1 MYAGSQ
7 LLTSLAGADT
17 EAYSRIAGSRLPGTR
32 RDVADLAAWIN
43 RFEGVADRV
52 ATAVNDRYLRM
63 NRVPGGVAN
72 YGRSVRLMIEY
83 SRRNDGVF
91 MPGAK

>member
-1 MYAGSQ
+1 
-7 LLTSLAGADT
+7 
-17 EAYSRIAGSRLPGTR
+17 
-32 RDVADLAAWIN
+32 VAWNN
-43 RFEGVADRV
+43 RFDGVADRV

-83 SRRNDGVF
+83 SRRNNGNI
-91 MPGAK
+91 MPGSK